1 MGTEHHRR
9 TFQAN
14 AVVDQSL
21 LEHIR
26 PKRSVASFV
35 RQVIS
40 DYVLNRLFVILLQIL
55 RQPA

>member
-21 LEHIR
+21 SEHVR

-40 DYVLNRLFVILLQIL
+40 DYVLNRLFVILLQI
-55 RQPA
+55 